1 MVKVL
6 ATLQPLDT
14 SDGSRPV
21 LRVCNTNDR
30 AVSGYD
36 SQQWWPAIARAPAI
50 SIDLFDGDFSHDIAV
65 AAGGMQ
71 LRLDALR
78 RADADSPA
86 YTWSKAPVEIFVWD
100 EDAGTASSLMT
111 ARVERM
117 ESADEVVNLTFQV
130 DTEPFETDVLTA
142 QYAGTGDEEG
152 GADLTGRLKP
162 WVFGRAKNVEPVLI
176 DATNNVWQVSGYG
189 AVNDI
194 PTVYERGS
202 AFGASEGDEADYAA
216 LVAASIPEGSWATCL
231 AEGMFRL
238 GAPAYGLITA
248 DVEGDAADTTYRQRT
263 GAILQYIASELGI
276 SSSLIDATSFNAL
289 DTARAY
295 DVNIY
300 LTEQTSFL
308 DLARRMVR
316 PLNAVAGIGFDG
328 VMFVSTVDFDTST
341 VTFDA
346 QGREWPPVAA
356 IAEQPVR
363 PPYKRIMMG
372 ADRCWRVHGGDEIAF
387 GSPIVPRGRYDGSTL
402 YVEGNLVNTADAAEW
417 LYINNTPT
425 SGNAPP
431 TWPTTSNTWW
441 ENVTPPGVNGTKT
454 APVTLYKRGATA
466 PAVPSGDVTYT
477 FATAGVS
484 GTLDSWTQA
493 VPSGTDPVWR
503 IDYQAVDT
511 AATVTIGTGDWTSPV
526 KVFQDG
532 DPGSPG
538 SDAKALSVNSR
549 RGAFLYDGTGTIVSG
564 QSATF
569 DIARQNLSTSD
580 VVVRLYNIAITG
592 SGGVLDPGTYL
603 TGSGT
608 VTDDDPDANAFTM
621 DGDTI
626 TLTGSSFASFIALSP
641 TNYLGMEVRITA
653 DGITATESIIWV
665 ADGAAGDPGDPGDPG
680 ANGQAIDI
688 VYQRSATQPSTPAD
702 SAGVPAGW
710 YADPGSVPAGSNP
723 IWSSVGERANPGDD
737 FVWQAAVQF
746 QGVDG
751 DDGANGLTTGA
762 YLAPPLLRIPVDA
775 SGNPTS
781 YTGMES
787 TVVIIDAAGTD
798 ISSNFSLAVT
808 QNDAALS
815 GPYGGTPSE
824 SLTNAMLV
832 TITGGFTA
840 AESPAY
846 VEVTATGSG
855 AYSGIEF
862 TVLLTVEASYDAV
875 LLDGYDDFN
884 AGNNMNGDAIP
895 SPSVAGVTF
904 TYSRGAGDSDLV
916 RFHWTAGGGMLDRD
930 IDGWEVQTYIAT
942 AAESDGISSVAS
954 EIVSP
959 QAMCF
964 GALGYKAW
972 VAAGSAVF
980 QYELTTPYDIT
991 TAVYH
996 GKWKSLSGTLSSI
1009 YGMAISTDG
1018 TAFFAFSNQA
1028 NDTVYQFTL
1037 SDKFDI
1043 ETATYASKSL
1053 NGFGFSLP
1061 GGMAF
1066 NAAGTRLFVSGYT
1079 NSLRRY
1085 DLSTAWD
1092 LATASFVSATT
1103 ILGNPTGIAFSA
1115 DGSILFVASANGTV
1129 YAYSSNYTTSL
1140 FFIELA
1146 SLGSPMSSS
1155 ISDILIAPDGSSLQA
1170 INVFGTMKR
1179 FDMPTANSLSG
1190 IVSPT
1195 ASNGVPGT
1203 PYTFGTTAARESR
1216 IVVPA
1221 ADRLAEFVVP
1231 KGASITART
1240 RAYRRVNASVDS
1252 SGLILSNWA
1261 QSTAPAYDPY
1271 RPGSVTNVGGYTGGK
1286 PDYILGD
1293 IVDIET
1299 EGVNTDKVLTAS
1311 IAAGA
1316 IGEGDWYEQGGTL
1329 VVGASGGTEQAMV
1342 TDLVVEGDRVVV
1354 DFVFAFEM
1362 DVTNPNHGD
1371 EFTFTVQCWAENQST
1386 FSDYYSPDGTTIA
1399 AWTIRRTWDRPSA
1412 SGGQDLK
1419 SLPVHMSFTFDNVL
1433 PAGTYD
1439 FGYKIVTN
1447 SGCGMTFQ
1455 PNRYMRAQDL
1465 RAMT

>member
-6 ATLQPLDT
+6 ATLQPLDK

-30 AVSGYD
+30 DVNGYD

-50 SIDLFDGDFSHDIAV
+50 SIDLFDGTFSHDIAV

-71 LRLDALR
+71 LRLDVLR
-78 RADADSPA
+78 QADADSPA
-86 YTWSKAPVEIFVWD
+86 YVWSKAPVEIFVWD

-117 ESADEVVNLTFQV
+117 ESANELVNLTFQV
-130 DTEPFETDVLTA
+130 DIEPFETDVLTA
-142 QYAGTGDEEG
+142 QYAGTGGAEG

-328 VMFVSTVDFDTST
+328 VMFVSTVGFDTST

-402 YVEGNLVNTADAAEW
+402 YVEGNIVNTADAAEW

-454 APVTLYKRGATA
+454 APVTLYKRGATS

-532 DPGSPG
+532 ADGSPG
-538 SDAKALSVNSR
+538 
-549 RGAFLYDGTGTIVSG
+549 
-564 QSATF
+564 
-569 DIARQNLSTSD
+569 
-580 VVVRLYNIAITG
+580 
-592 SGGVLDPGTYL
+592 
-603 TGSGT
+603 
-608 VTDDDPDANAFTM
+608 
-621 DGDTI
+621 
-626 TLTGSSFASFIALSP
+626 
-641 TNYLGMEVRITA
+641 
-653 DGITATESIIWV
+653 
-665 ADGAAGDPGDPGDPG
+665 ADGAPGADGSDGLNSAPVILYRRTATASSPSVSTTGTTNYFFSGSVTGAPTGWTIDDPG
-680 ANGQAIDI
+680 AGSGAYLWTIQKVVSSALSYAQIANNTWPSPILKVQDGADGTNGTD
-688 VYQRSATQPSTPAD
+688 
-702 SAGVPAGW
+702 
-710 YADPGSVPAGSNP
+710 
-723 IWSSVGERANPGDD
+723 
-737 FVWQAAVQF
+737 
-746 QGVDG
+746 GVDG
-751 DDGANGLTTGA
+751 APGADGADGFSVGA
-762 YLAPPLLRIPVDA
+762 YLLPPLIRIDVDA
-775 SGNPTS
+775 NGDPTS
-781 YTGMES
+781 YTGATS
-787 TVVIIDAAGTD
+787 TFAIEDEAGNT
-798 ISSNFSLAVT
+798 IASNFTLAT
-808 QNDAALS
+808 AS
-815 GPYGGTPSE
+815 GGNPAG
-824 SLTNAMLV
+824 LTVGYVGMGI
-832 TITGGFTA
+832 TISGGFVA
-840 AESPAY
+840 SESPA
-846 VEVTATGSG
+846 ELTIEATGSG
-855 AYSGIEF
+855 AYSGVVFRLILVVVADYSEI
-862 TVLLTVEASYDAV
+862 

-895 SPSVAGVTF
+895 SPSVAASTF
-904 TYSRGAGDSDLV
+904 THRAHVGGAADIT
-916 RFHWTAGGGMLDRD
+916 FHWDAHGAMLDRD
-930 IDGWEVQTYIAT
+930 IDGWEIQYYIAS
-942 AAESDGISSVAS
+942 AAESDGTTSFNA
-954 EIVSP
+954 
-959 QAMCF
+959 QAGNTAAICW
-964 GALGYKAW
+964 GARGYKAY

-980 QYELTTPYDIT
+980 QYECAVPYDLTT
-991 TAVYH
+991 ANH
-996 GKWKSLSGTLSSI
+996 EGEWKSLAGTLNDIRGLAMSP
-1009 YGMAISTDG
+1009 DG
-1018 TAFFAFSNQA
+1018 TTLFALSNEV
-1028 NDTVYQFTL
+1028 NDTVFQFTL
-1037 SDKFDI
+1037 STAFDI
-1043 ETATYASKSL
+1043 TSASYASKSL
-1053 NGFGFSLP
+1053 NGFSFTEPGGIAVKPDGTLVSVVGYSGTVRTYSLSTGWDISTASLVGARSIASSPVGCAFSENGTRFFVVTANAIIYEYFSTAFAPGGFS
-1061 GGMAF
+1061 
-1066 NAAGTRLFVSGYT
+1066 S
-1079 NSLRRY
+1079 
-1085 DLSTAWD
+1085 LSTSYSAASPMGSSASD
-1092 LATASFVSATT
+1092 IVISDDGLGFYLINDDGRCKRFTAATAFSVTGMSAPST
-1103 ILGNPTGIAFSA
+1103 NPGI
-1115 DGSILFVASANGTV
+1115 
-1129 YAYSSNYTTSL
+1129 
-1140 FFIELA
+1140 
-1146 SLGSPMSSS
+1146 
-1155 ISDILIAPDGSSLQA
+1155 
-1170 INVFGTMKR
+1170 
-1179 FDMPTANSLSG
+1179 
-1190 IVSPT
+1190 
-1195 ASNGVPGT
+1195 PGT
-1203 PYTFGTTAARESR
+1203 AYTFGSNTDREGRDIVPAEAREFTWPS
-1216 IVVPA
+1216 
-1221 ADRLAEFVVP
+1221 LAGGSSV
-1231 KGASITART
+1231 TARV
-1240 RAYRRVNASVDS
+1240 RAYRRVNASVDT
-1252 SGLILSNWA
+1252 SGLILSSWA
-1261 QSTAPAYDPY
+1261 SASIEPYNPY
-1271 RPGSVTNVGGYTGGK
+1271 RAGAVYNRGGYSGGK
-1286 PDYILGD
+1286 PAYILGD
-1293 IVDIET
+1293 IVDIDT

-1329 VVGASGGTEQAMV
+1329 AVGASGGTEQGMV

-1386 FSDYYSPDGTTIA
+1386 FTDYYSPDGTTIP
-1399 AWTIRRTWDRPSA
+1399 AWTIRRTWDKPSA

-1439 FGYKIVTN
+1439 FGYKVVTN
-1447 SGCGMTFQ
+1447 AGCGMTFL
-1455 PNRYMRAQDL
+1455 PNRYMRVQDL